1 MDQRSS
7 PRSAVSKGTSK
18 KEIAGIVFLEAHRS
32 RQRGLLIRHTEKVL
46 RRHTYPVTFLSG
58 KPREAV
64 EASVTLQQHRN
75 KWLVL
80 QLLQTRAALS
90 VGIHCAYVYL
100 WPCFPWNS
108 SCPVSSV
115 ATLENKHQHYVE
127 FHRNHIGTKY
137 SITYP
142 QFLKNKHAG
151 QSILLQTG
159 LKLHKHGFENLPS
172 TQRRLLDAADLFE
185 TLPYLKLNDT
195 RSSIDHGLKAD
206 VENQTFECKWL
217 LEHSAA

>member
-1 MDQRSS
+1 MYFWRRIEVVKEVCSS
-7 PRSAVSKGTSK
+7 ATP
-18 KEIAGIVFLEAHRS
+18 
-32 RQRGLLIRHTEKVL
+32 KVL
-46 RRHTYPVTFLSG
+46 GRQAYPVTFLSG
-58 KPREAV
+58 KPREAI
-64 EASVTLQQHRN
+64 ETSVTLEQHRD

-100 WPCFPWNS
+100 WPCFSWNS
-108 SCPVSSV
+108 SSPVSSV

-151 QSILLQTG
+151 QSILLQSS

-172 TQRRLLDAADLFE
+172 TQ
-185 TLPYLKLNDT
+185 TIT
-195 RSSIDHGLKAD
+195 GCS
-206 VENQTFECKWL
+206 
-217 LEHSAA
+217 